1 MTSVLKP
8 MSDVN
13 IGYLVPIIFVDLYVL
28 WTSMSSIMMSSTQQC
43 KCIFH
48 ITLQILAVLDQVSV
62 DTLQPKF
69 SHLNE
74 ERSKSEFSIS

>member
-43 KCIFH
+43 KYIFH
-48 ITLQILAVLDQVSV
+48 ITLQILAVLDQVIV